1 MEIDHVVLWVESPER
16 ALAFYVELLGLAPE
30 RIEEYRAGLTGFPSV
45 RLNETAILDL
55 MERQKVAAVRA
66 FTGGGA
72 ASGGTPIN
80 HVCLAMTPAD
90 YAALTARL
98 KQAGVEVRSAGERP
112 FGAQGHA
119 EESVYFQDPD
129 GNVIEIR
136 HYGAGEAGSAPR

>member
-16 ALAFYVELLGLAPE
+16 ALAFYVEVLGLAPE
-30 RIEEYRAGLTGFPSV
+30 RAEDYAAGRTSFPSV
-45 RLNETAILDL
+45 RVNETAILDL
-55 MERQKVAAVRA
+55 MARNKAEAVRA

-80 HVCLAMTPAD
+80 HVCLAMTAAD

-98 KQAGVEVRSAGERP
+98 EEAGVELRSAGERP

-119 EESVYFQDPD
+119 RESVYFQDPD
-129 GNVIEIR
+129 GNVVEIR
-136 HYGAGEAGSAPR
+136 YYDQAGS